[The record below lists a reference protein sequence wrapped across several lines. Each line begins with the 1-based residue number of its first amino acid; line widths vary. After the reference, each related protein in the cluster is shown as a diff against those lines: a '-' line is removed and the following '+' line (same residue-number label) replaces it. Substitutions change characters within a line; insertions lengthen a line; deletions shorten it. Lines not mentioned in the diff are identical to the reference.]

1 MGRSNTVTLLPIDAY
16 SRLMFIRSTHFNG
29 MWGAKAPLAG
39 GCDEVWDQDARDALA
54 WTMAQAEDLIAV
66 ELGYQPTPAF
76 VTDELQLEGLTGVRW
91 DWQNAELKTNFGYV
105 ENYGTEQLTL
115 IQANATVTY
124 LDLDHDPLE
133 RQEVAQIGGLVYED
147 LGACTRPCDVAVF
160 FRVADGAEDAGDSRW
175 EIRPIKV
182 DIDGSTM
189 RITAD
194 SSLFVK
200 PDLWLLTQ
208 QNSFANAEAA
218 DDNRWKIQ
226 WELGNLVTAVDVY
239 CRTVNT
245 TLPVTLKWDRQCR
258 CSSVPC
264 QHQTQTGCAQST
276 DLKHGFFRPRPA
288 TGNNEFATPLDCW
301 QPPESVC
308 VNYRAG
314 LPLDRN
320 CRMDANL
327 ERAIVKLTN
336 VLLPEP
342 PCNFCDKAA
351 EIWKKD
357 REPIDPLSIEAANM
371 PWDLYSKGAL
381 EAWRI
386 VKLKAMGRGGKM
398 GRQ

>member
-1 MGRSNTVTLLPIDAY
+1 MGRSNTATLLPLDIY
-16 SRLMFIRSTHFNG
+16 SRLMFIRSTHFNQ
-29 MWGAKAPLAG
+29 MWGAKAPLTE
-39 GCDEVWDQDARDALA
+39 GCDEIWDQDARDALA
-54 WTMAQAEDLIAV
+54 WTMAQAEDLIAI
-66 ELGYQPTPAF
+66 ELGYYPSPKF
-76 VTDELQLEGLTGVRW
+76 VTDELQMEALTGVRQ
-91 DWQNAELKTNFGYV
+91 DWQNAELKTNWAYV
-105 ENYGTEQLTL
+105 EAYGYEQLTL
-115 IQANATVTY
+115 IQANATVSY
-124 LDLDHDPLE
+124 LNLDNDPLE
-133 RQEVAQIGGLVYED
+133 REEIAQIGGLVYED
-147 LGACTRPCDVAVF
+147 LGACIRPCDVSLF

-200 PDLWLLTQ
+200 PSLWLLTQ
-208 QNSFANAEAA
+208 QNSFGGGDN
-218 DDNRWKIQ
+218 NRWKVD
-226 WELGNLVTAVDVY
+226 WNLGNLVTAVDVY

-258 CSSVPC
+258 CASVPC
-264 QHQTQTGCAQST
+264 QHQTQTGCAEST
-276 DLKHGFFRPRPA
+276 DLRHGFFRPRPA
-288 TGNNEFATPLDCW
+288 TGNNEFTTPLDCFY
-301 QPPESVC
+301 PPESVC

-314 LPLDRN
+314 LALDRN

-342 PCNFCDKAA
+342 PCNFCDKAQQ
-351 EIWKKD
+351 IWQHD
-357 REPIDPLSIEAANM
+357 REPIDPLTPEAAAM